1 MPKQKHMEIVV
12 NNLIKNLEKRHMEGR
27 YFKTKEELISY
38 LDDEIKSDEKI
49 TSGGSVTLKELGVVD
64 YLNDRDDVTYLDR
77 TKAADREEQLTMMR
91 EAFTADSYFM
101 STNAIT
107 RDGVLVNI
115 DGNGNRLSALIFG
128 PKKVYIICG
137 TNKICSDIDEAYA
150 RVKNIASPAN
160 CLRLNMTTPCS
171 KTGKCG
177 NCLSP
182 DCVCSHVVFTRN
194 SRDKDRIKVLIVDGE
209 WGF

>member
-1 MPKQKHMEIVV
+1 MPKQKHTEIVV
-12 NNLIKNLEKRHMEGR
+12 ENLIKNLEKRHMEGR
-27 YFKTKEELISY
+27 YFKTKEEFISY

-64 YLNDRDDVTYLDR
+64 YLNARNDVTYLDR
-77 TKAADREEQLTMMR
+77 TKALDREEQLSMMR

-101 STNAIT
+101 SANAVT

-137 TNKICSDIDEAYA
+137 TNKICNDVDEAYA

-194 SRDKDRIKVLIVDGE
+194 SRDADRIKVLIVDGE